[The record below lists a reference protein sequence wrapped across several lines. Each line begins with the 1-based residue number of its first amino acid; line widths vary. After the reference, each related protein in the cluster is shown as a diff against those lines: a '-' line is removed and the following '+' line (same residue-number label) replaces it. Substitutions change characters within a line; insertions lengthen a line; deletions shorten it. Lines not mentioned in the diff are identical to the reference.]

1 MLPSN
6 AISLI
11 FAVSGFLIFAPMA
24 AANHPPTGSIT
35 ISGTAREDEI
45 LTVSNHL
52 ADEDGNN
59 SIDVLVV
66 HPQPAE

>member
-1 MLPSN
+1 
-6 AISLI
+6 
-11 FAVSGFLIFAPMA
+11 MA